1 MKMKMTS
8 GVRKAIELLITEGG
22 MHRDFFTCRY
32 YSDLTNT
39 NINYKTAE
47 KLLQYC
53 THYSMANSLD
63 DWYDLDLTKL
73 NK

>member
-1 MKMKMTS
+1 MKMTP
-8 GVRKAIELLITEGG
+8 AIKNAISLLIAEGG
-22 MHRDFFTCRY
+22 MHRDFLTCRY

-47 KLLQYC
+47 KLLPYC
-53 THYSMANSLD
+53 NRYSMANSLN
-63 DWYDLDLTKL
+63 DWFELDLTKL

>member
-1 MKMKMTS
+1 MKMTAAIK
-8 GVRKAIELLITEGG
+8 KAVELLSNEGG

-39 NINYKTAE
+39 NINYRIAE
-47 KLLQYC
+47 KLLPYC
-53 THYSMANSLD
+53 NRYSKVNSLD
-63 DWYDLDLTKL
+63 DWFDFDLTKL

>member
-1 MKMKMTS
+1 MKLTPSIK
-8 GVRKAIELLITEGG
+8 KAINLLIAEGG
-22 MHRDFFTCRY
+22 MHRNWFNWRY

-47 KLLQYC
+47 KLLPYC
-53 THYSMANSLD
+53 NSYSMQNSLD
-63 DWYDLDLTKL
+63 TWFELDLTKL

>member
-1 MKMKMTS
+1 MKLTPSIKN
-8 GVRKAIELLITEGG
+8 AINLLISEGG

-47 KLLQYC
+47 KLLPYC
-53 THYSMANSLD
+53 TRYSMANSLD
-63 DWYDLDLTKL
+63 EWYDFDLTKL